1 MTNILSVTCGTKQ
14 SRKEVFT
21 VVYGVL
27 SSEQCSSGWSAERKR
42 VVVVEDDAIVSQG
55 VDVWRRNL
63 IRPVETYVIPTL

>member
-1 MTNILSVTCGTKQ
+1 MER
-14 SRKEVFT
+14 SRAEVFT

-27 SSEQCSSGWSAERKR
+27 PSEQRSSGRSAKRKR

-55 VDVWRRNL
+55 VDIWRRNL